1 LPSTTGTEH
10 DHYGLLSK
18 KISMIGDLMTTAS
31 SEIKHHLSGN
41 WTITGVVA
49 QLQSLSGYLQHLV
62 SAGKK
67 LLHIDCGSIDAIDL
81 SGLQLLHV
89 WMELVHLN
97 GVKTHLVNLSDAM
110 QATIRQFGL
119 GQCFLEDCPE
129 IA

>member
-1 LPSTTGTEH
+1 M
-10 DHYGLLSK
+10 K
-18 KISMIGDLMTTAS
+18 TAS
-31 SEIKHHLSGN
+31 SEIEHHLSGN

-110 QATIRQFGL
+110 QTTIRQFGL
-119 GQCFLEDCPE
+119 GQCFPEFCPVIE
-129 IA
+129 